1 LLSATLSL
9 QLPSLAQNEVI
20 QWTDAALA
28 SIRAVNTPP
37 TAASRSLAILGVAVF
52 DAVNGIQ
59 PRYEHYLVEPDA
71 PSDSDKVAALTTAA
85 HDVLVV
91 LWPTRASNF
100 DALRD
105 TILGGIANG
114 QPKTNGIN
122 WGTSVAQQVLAA
134 RANDGSTAVVSYP
147 GSTEPGAWRPT
158 VSFGGV
164 VRPALH
170 PHWGDVTPFGVANVE
185 ALQPPSS
192 PDLTTRR
199 YATEVNFTKAYGS
212 LTNSARTADQTEIGQ
227 FWGYGPGTATPPGH
241 WNQIAIVAAQDRQ
254 LGIEETARLSALV
267 NIAMADAAI
276 VCWKCKYI
284 DGLWR
289 PITAI
294 QLADTDGNP
303 LTEADPNWA
312 PLLATPPFPEYTS
325 GHSTFSGAAATVL
338 SAFFRGNERFTV
350 GSDDLPGVL
359 RSYKNFWDAA
369 HESGVSRLYGGIHFW
384 SANENGL
391 SCGAAI
397 GREINRMLRALP
409 GSNGNGHGNG
419 HGNAG
424 HKH

>member
-1 LLSATLSL
+1 LNTVLY
-9 QLPSLAQNEVI
+9 
-20 QWTDAALA
+20 AL
-28 SIRAVNTPP
+28 
-37 TAASRSLAILGVAVF
+37 
-52 DAVNGIQ
+52 
-59 PRYEHYLVEPDA
+59 
-71 PSDSDKVAALTTAA
+71 
-85 HDVLVV
+85 DV
-91 LWPTRASNF
+91 
-100 DALRD
+100 
-105 TILGGIANG
+105 G
-114 QPKTNGIN
+114 
-122 WGTSVAQQVLAA
+122 
-134 RANDGSTAVVSYP
+134 Y
-147 GSTEPGAWRPT
+147 
-158 VSFGGV
+158 
-164 VRPALH
+164 
-170 PHWGDVTPFGVANVE
+170 
-185 ALQPPSS
+185 
-192 PDLTTRR
+192 
-199 YATEVNFTKAYGS
+199 TKAYGGS
-212 LTNSARTADQTEIGQ
+212 NSTARHPKETESAL
-227 FWGYGPGTATPPGH
+227 FWGYGAGSCTPPGH
-241 WNQIAIVAAQDRQ
+241 WNQIATVVAQQRNLD
-254 LGIEETARLSALV
+254 LLESARLFALL